1 MANLAALLD
10 QEASAEIE
18 AILSEARERAS
29 EITSKAEEDAEAI
42 IAQKKRT
49 LASQYDAAKV
59 QARSSA
65 QLEAASKKLRAQHQA
80 VEAVFDQTKDD
91 LHALIDDKDRYR
103 PIFSTLV
110 KEVVGELGSDNIA
123 TVTVHPDDQDLAND
137 ALEEH
142 GVSAEVETDAAVVGG
157 LRAKASKMSIVIEN
171 TLVDRLEAA
180 RDDLASEVSKAL
192 LADEEA

>member
-42 IAQKKRT
+42 VAQKKRT
-49 LASQYDAAKV
+49 LSSQYDAAKV
-59 QARSSA
+59 QARSAA

-80 VEAVFDQTKDD
+80 VEDVFDRAKDE

-103 PIFSTLV
+103 PVFSALL
-110 KEVVGELGSDNIA
+110 KEAVDELGRDNIA
-123 TVTVHPDDQDLAND
+123 LVMVSPEDRDLATET
-137 ALEEH
+137 LGEH
-142 GVSAEVETDAAVVGG
+142 DISAEVETDDTLAGGMRVRAAKTSV
-157 LRAKASKMSIVIEN
+157 SIEN
-171 TLVDRLEAA
+171 TLIDRLEAA
-180 RDDLASEVSKAL
+180 RDELASEVSQVL
-192 LADEEA
+192 LADEGA